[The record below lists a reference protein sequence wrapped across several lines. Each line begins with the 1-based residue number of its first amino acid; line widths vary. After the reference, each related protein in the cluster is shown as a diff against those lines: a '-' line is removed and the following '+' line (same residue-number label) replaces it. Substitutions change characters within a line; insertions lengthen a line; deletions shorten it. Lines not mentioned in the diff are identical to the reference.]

1 VKTANEK
8 YKHMNKF
15 VGGSNLVLL
24 YEKTVPTPPNE
35 YVRVD
40 HESLKNFVAAVLSSY
55 NVPKEHSSIV
65 ADVLVTADLMG
76 IESHGVQRLRRYTAG
91 IQVGSVN
98 PKARITVV
106 RESAST
112 ALIDGN
118 AGLGQVVAYNAMEV
132 AVQKAGEV
140 GVSVVG
146 VRNSHHFGIAGY
158 YALQAIEKNMIG
170 IVMTNSEALVA
181 YTHTVGRNVGTNP
194 VAVGFPTKN
203 PPPILFD
210 AATSVI
216 PIGKI
221 EVYAKEGKRIPLG
234 WAISPEGKL
243 LDDPKEV
250 LAKKGA
256 LLPLGGLGEDFG
268 GHKGAGLALVVDLL
282 CGVLTG
288 ANYGKNVKHTTEKER
303 ANVGH
308 FMIAINIDK
317 LTPIEIFLE
326 RVEEYKGYVKSL
338 TRISEDANI
347 WIPGEKAWLTMETR
361 KKIGIPIHKN
371 IMRELKEEGE
381 RAGVEF
387 NVKILKETA

>member
-1 VKTANEK
+1 MAV
-8 YKHMNKF
+8 
-15 VGGSNLVLL
+15 L
-24 YEKTVPTPPNE
+24 YEKTVPIPPEE

-40 HESLKNFVAAVLSSY
+40 HESLKNFVTAVLSSY
-55 NVPKEHSSIV
+55 NVPEKDSWIV

-76 IESHGVQRLRRYTAG
+76 IESHGVQRLKRYTIG

-98 PKARITVV
+98 PKANV
-106 RESAST
+106 RVLRETAST
-112 ALIDGN
+112 ALIDGDS
-118 AGLGQVVAYNAMEV
+118 GLGQVVAYNAMEV
-132 AVQKAGEV
+132 AVKKASEA

-158 YALQAIEKNMIG
+158 YALQAVKRNMIG
-170 IVMTNSEALVA
+170 MVMTNSEALVA
-181 YTHTVGRNVGTNP
+181 YTHTIGRNIGTNP
-194 VAVGFPTKN
+194 IAVGFPTRK

-221 EVYAKEGKRIPLG
+221 EVYAKEGKKIPLG

-250 LAKKGA
+250 LTRKGA

-268 GHKGAGLALVVDLL
+268 GHKGAGLALVVDVL

-308 FMIAINIDK
+308 FIIAINIDK
-317 LTPIEIFLE
+317 LTPVETFLQ
-326 RVEEYKGYVKSL
+326 RIEEYKGYVKNL
-338 TRISEDANI
+338 TKMAKDTEV

-361 KKIGIPIHKN
+361 KKIGIPIHRN
-371 IMRELKEEGE
+371 ILKELKEEGE
-381 RAGVEF
+381 KVGLEF
-387 NVKILKETA
+387 NVKVLKEKA

>member
-1 VKTANEK
+1 MT
-8 YKHMNKF
+8 
-15 VGGSNLVLL
+15 GL
-24 YEKTVPTPPNE
+24 YEKTVPTPPEE
-35 YVRVD
+35 YVRAD
-40 HESLKNFVAAVLSSY
+40 YESLKNFVATVLTSY
-55 NVPKEHSSIV
+55 NVSKEDSRTV

-76 IESHGVQRLRRYTAG
+76 IESHGVQRLRRYATG

-98 PKARITVV
+98 PKPNIRVV
-106 RESAST
+106 SESAST
-112 ALIDGN
+112 ALVDGDS
-118 AGLGQVVAYNAMEV
+118 GLGQVVAYKAMEI
-132 AVQKAGEV
+132 AVKKAGEV

-158 YALQAIEKNMIG
+158 YVLQAVRRNMIG
-170 IVMTNSEALVA
+170 MVMTNSEALVA
-181 YTHTVGRNVGTNP
+181 YTHSVGRNIGTNP
-194 VAVGFPTKN
+194 IAAGFPTKK
-203 PPPILFD
+203 PPPVLFD
-210 AATSVI
+210 AATSVA

-221 EVYAKEGKRIPLG
+221 EVYAKEGKKIPLG
-234 WAISPEGKL
+234 WAMSPEGKL

-250 LAKKGA
+250 LAKKGT

-317 LTPIEIFLE
+317 LTPIEAFLE
-326 RVEEYKGYVKSL
+326 RIEEYKVYVKGL
-338 TRISEDANI
+338 TKISEDVEV

-361 KKIGIPIHKN
+361 KRIGIPIHKN
-371 IMRELKEEGE
+371 ILKEIMEEAAKVGLK
-381 RAGVEF
+381 F

>member
-1 VKTANEK
+1 MVR
-8 YKHMNKF
+8 
-15 VGGSNLVLL
+15 L
-24 YEKTVPTPPNE
+24 YEKTIPTPPDE
-35 YVRVD
+35 YARVD
-40 HESLKNFVAAVLSSY
+40 HESLRSFVAAVLSSY
-55 NVPKEHSSIV
+55 NLLEEDSRIV

-76 IESHGVQRLRRYTAG
+76 IESHGVQRLRRYTTG
-91 IQVGSVN
+91 IQIGSVN
-98 PKARITVV
+98 PKPNIRVV
-106 RESAST
+106 SESAST
-112 ALIDGN
+112 ALVDGDS
-118 AGLGQVVAYNAMEV
+118 GLGQVVAYKAMEL
-132 AVQKAGEV
+132 AVEKAV
-140 GVSVVG
+140 DFGVSVVG

-158 YALQAIEKNMIG
+158 YALQAVKRDMIG

-181 YTHTVGRNVGTNP
+181 YTHSVGRNIGTNP
-194 VAVGFPTKN
+194 IAVGFPTRK
-203 PPPILFD
+203 PPPVLFD
-210 AATSVI
+210 AATSVV

-221 EVYAKEGKRIPLG
+221 EVYAKEGKKIPLG
-234 WAISPEGKL
+234 WAMSPEGKL

-308 FMIAINIDK
+308 FMIAININK
-317 LTPIEIFLE
+317 LTPIETFLE
-326 RVEEYKGYVKSL
+326 RIEEYKAYVKSL
-338 TRISEDANI
+338 AKITEDAEV

-371 IMRELKEEGE
+371 ILKEIREEAEKVGLK
-381 RAGVEF
+381 F
-387 NVKILKETA
+387 DVKIIKETA

>member
-1 VKTANEK
+1 
-8 YKHMNKF
+8 
-15 VGGSNLVLL
+15 L
-24 YEKTVPTPPNE
+24 YEKTVPIPPEE

-40 HESLKNFVAAVLSSY
+40 YESLKNFVAAVLSSY
-55 NVPKEHSSIV
+55 NVPEKDSWIV

-76 IESHGVQRLRRYTAG
+76 IESHGVQRLKRYTTG

-98 PKARITVV
+98 PKANV
-106 RESAST
+106 RVLRETAST
-112 ALIDGN
+112 ALIDGDS
-118 AGLGQVVAYNAMEV
+118 GLGQVVAYNAMEV
-132 AVQKAGEV
+132 AVKKASEAS
-140 GVSVVG
+140 VSVVG

-158 YALQAIEKNMIG
+158 YALQAVKRNMIG
-170 IVMTNSEALVA
+170 MVMTNSEALVA
-181 YTHTVGRNVGTNP
+181 YTHTIGRNIGTNP
-194 VAVGFPTKN
+194 IAVGFPTRK

-221 EVYAKEGKRIPLG
+221 EVYAKEGKKIPLG

-250 LAKKGA
+250 LARKGA

-268 GHKGAGLALVVDLL
+268 GHKGAGLALVVDIL

-317 LTPIEIFLE
+317 LTPVETFLQ
-326 RVEEYKGYVKSL
+326 RIEEYKGYVKSL
-338 TRISEDANI
+338 TKMAKDTEV

-361 KKIGIPIHKN
+361 KKIGIPIHRN
-371 IMRELKEEGE
+371 ILKELREEGE
-381 RAGVEF
+381 SRLR
-387 NVKILKETA
+387 I

>member
-1 VKTANEK
+1 
-8 YKHMNKF
+8 
-15 VGGSNLVLL
+15 LVINMSRL
-24 YEKTVPTPPNE
+24 YEKTVPTPPDE

-40 HESLKNFVAAVLSSY
+40 HESLRSFVADVLAAY
-55 NVPKEHSSIV
+55 GVPEEDSRIV

-76 IESHGVQRLRRYTAG
+76 IESHGVQRLRRYTVG

-98 PKARITVV
+98 PKAKPSVV

-112 ALIDGN
+112 VLVDGN
-118 AGLGQVVAYNAMEV
+118 SGLGQVVAYNAMEI
-132 AVQKAGEV
+132 AIKKAAEV

-158 YALQAIEKNMIG
+158 YALQAVRRNMIG
-170 IVMTNSEALVA
+170 MVMTNSEALVA

-194 VAVGFPTKN
+194 IAVGFPAKK

-210 AATSVI
+210 AATSVV

-221 EVYAKEGKRIPLG
+221 EVYAKEGKKIPLG
-234 WAISPEGKL
+234 WAISNEGKP

-256 LLPLGGLGEDFG
+256 ILPLGGFGEDFG
-268 GHKGAGLALVVDLL
+268 GHKGAGLALVVDVL

-288 ANYGKNVKHTTEKER
+288 ANYGKNVKHTTEKAS

-308 FMIAINIDK
+308 FMIAIDIDK
-317 LTPIEIFLE
+317 ITPINTFLD
-326 RVEEYKGYVKSL
+326 RIEEYKSYVKNL
-338 TRISEDANI
+338 TRISENTEV
-347 WIPGEKAWLTMETR
+347 WVPGEKAWLTMETR
-361 KKIGIPIHKN
+361 KKIGIPLHKN
-371 IMRELKEEGE
+371 ILKELQEEGVK
-381 RAGVEF
+381 AGVKF
-387 NVKILKETA
+387 NVKMLK

>member
-1 VKTANEK
+1 LTR
-8 YKHMNKF
+8 
-15 VGGSNLVLL
+15 L
-24 YEKTVPTPPNE
+24 YEKTVPIPPEE

-40 HESLKNFVAAVLSSY
+40 HESLKNYVATVLASY
-55 NVPKEHSSIV
+55 NVPKEDAQIV
-65 ADVLVTADLMG
+65 ADVIVTADLMG
-76 IESHGVQRLRRYTAG
+76 IESHGVQRLRRYTTG

-98 PKARITVV
+98 PKANIKVIS
-106 RESAST
+106 ESAST
-112 ALIDGN
+112 ALIDGGS
-118 AGLGQVVAYNAMEV
+118 GLGHVIAYKAMEI
-132 AVQKAGEV
+132 AVKKASEV
-140 GVSVVG
+140 GVSAVG

-158 YALQAIEKNMIG
+158 YALQAVRRGMIG

-181 YTHTVGRNVGTNP
+181 YTHTIGRNMGTNP
-194 VAVGFPTKN
+194 IAVGFPTKN
-203 PPPILFD
+203 PPPVLFD
-210 AATSVI
+210 AATSVV

-221 EVYAKEGKRIPLG
+221 EVYAKEGKKIPLG

-243 LDDPKEV
+243 LDNPVEV
-250 LAKKGA
+250 LAKKCA

-288 ANYGKNVKHTTEKER
+288 ANYGKNVKHTTEKGR

-317 LTPIEIFLE
+317 LTPIETFLE
-326 RVEEYKGYVKSL
+326 RIEEYKDYVKNL
-338 TRISEDANI
+338 TKISENAEV

-371 IMRELKEEGE
+371 ILKEIGEEG
-381 RAGVEF
+381 RKVGLEF
-387 NVKILKETA
+387 NVKVLKETA

>member
-1 VKTANEK
+1 MDE
-8 YKHMNKF
+8 F
-15 VGGSNLVLL
+15 
-24 YEKTVPTPPNE
+24 YEKTVPTPPEE

-40 HESLKNFVAAVLSSY
+40 HESLKSFVANVLTAHGVSGEDSR
-55 NVPKEHSSIV
+55 IV

-76 IESHGVQRLRRYTAG
+76 IESHGVQRLRRYTTG

-98 PKARITVV
+98 PKAKPAIV

-118 AGLGQVVAYNAMEV
+118 SGLGQVTAYNAMEI
-132 AVQKAGEV
+132 AVKKAAEM

-158 YALQAIEKNMIG
+158 YALQAVRRNMIG
-170 IVMTNSEALVA
+170 MVMTNSEALVA

-194 VAVGFPTKN
+194 IAVGFPTLK

-210 AATSVI
+210 AATSVV

-221 EVYAKEGKRIPLG
+221 EVYAKEGKKMPFG
-234 WAISPEGKL
+234 WAISSEGKP
-243 LDDPKEV
+243 LDNPKEV

-256 LLPLGGLGEDFG
+256 ILPLGGLGEDFG
-268 GHKGAGLALVVDLL
+268 GHKGAGLALVVDVL

-288 ANYGKNVKHTTEKER
+288 ANYGKNVKHTTAKEP

-308 FMIAINIDK
+308 FMIAIDINKI
-317 LTPIEIFLE
+317 TPIEQFLE
-326 RVEEYKGYVKSL
+326 KIEEYKGYVKSL
-338 TRISEDANI
+338 TKISKDVSV

-361 KKIGIPIHKN
+361 KRIGIPIHKN
-371 IMRELKEEGE
+371 ILREIREEGE
-381 RAGVEF
+381 KAGVKFDVE
-387 NVKILKETA
+387 VLKETA

>member
-1 VKTANEK
+1 
-8 YKHMNKF
+8 M
-15 VGGSNLVLL
+15 SRL
-24 YEKTVPTPPNE
+24 YEKTVPTPPDE

-40 HESLKNFVAAVLSSY
+40 HESLRSFVADVLAAY
-55 NVPKEHSSIV
+55 GVPEEDSRIV

-76 IESHGVQRLRRYTAG
+76 IESHGVQRLRRYTVG

-98 PKARITVV
+98 PKAKPSVV

-112 ALIDGN
+112 VLVDGN
-118 AGLGQVVAYNAMEV
+118 SGLGQVVAYNAMEI
-132 AVQKAGEV
+132 AIKKAAEV

-158 YALQAIEKNMIG
+158 YALQAIQRNMIG
-170 IVMTNSEALVA
+170 MVMTNSEALVA

-194 VAVGFPTKN
+194 IAVGFPAKK

-210 AATSVI
+210 AATSVV

-221 EVYAKEGKRIPLG
+221 EVYAKEGKKIPLG
-234 WAISPEGKL
+234 WAISNEGKP

-256 LLPLGGLGEDFG
+256 ILPLGGFGEDFG
-268 GHKGAGLALVVDLL
+268 GHKGAGLALVVDVL

-288 ANYGKNVKHTTEKER
+288 ANYGKNVKHTTEKEP

-308 FMIAINIDK
+308 FMIAIDIDK
-317 LTPIEIFLE
+317 ITPINTFLDRIE
-326 RVEEYKGYVKSL
+326 DYKSYVKNL
-338 TRISEDANI
+338 ARISENI
-347 WIPGEKAWLTMETR
+347 EVWIPGEKAWLTMETR
-361 KKIGIPIHKN
+361 KKIGIPLHKN
-371 IMRELKEEGE
+371 ILKELQEEGVK
-381 RAGVEF
+381 AGVKF
-387 NVKILKETA
+387 NVKMLK

>member
-1 VKTANEK
+1 MT
-8 YKHMNKF
+8 
-15 VGGSNLVLL
+15 GL
-24 YEKTVPTPPNE
+24 YEKTVPTPPEE
-35 YVRVD
+35 YVRAD
-40 HESLKNFVAAVLSSY
+40 YESLKNFVATVLTSY
-55 NVPKEHSSIV
+55 NVSKEDSRTV

-76 IESHGVQRLRRYTAG
+76 IESHGVQRLRRYATG

-98 PKARITVV
+98 PKPNIRVV
-106 RESAST
+106 SESAST
-112 ALIDGN
+112 ALVDGDS
-118 AGLGQVVAYNAMEV
+118 GLGQVVAYKAMEI
-132 AVQKAGEV
+132 AVKKAGEV

-158 YALQAIEKNMIG
+158 YVLQAVRRNMIG
-170 IVMTNSEALVA
+170 MVMTNSEALVA
-181 YTHTVGRNVGTNP
+181 YTHSVGRNIGTNP
-194 VAVGFPTKN
+194 IAAGFPTKK
-203 PPPILFD
+203 PPPVLFD
-210 AATSVI
+210 AATSVA

-221 EVYAKEGKRIPLG
+221 EVYAKEGKKIPLG
-234 WAISPEGKL
+234 WAMSPEGKL

-250 LAKKGA
+250 LAKKGT

-288 ANYGKNVKHTTEKER
+288 ANYGKNVRHTTEKER

-317 LTPIEIFLE
+317 LTPIEAFLE
-326 RVEEYKGYVKSL
+326 RIEEYKVYVKGL
-338 TRISEDANI
+338 TKISEDVEV

-361 KKIGIPIHKN
+361 KRIGIPIHKN
-371 IMRELKEEGE
+371 ILKEIMEEAAKVGLK
-381 RAGVEF
+381 F